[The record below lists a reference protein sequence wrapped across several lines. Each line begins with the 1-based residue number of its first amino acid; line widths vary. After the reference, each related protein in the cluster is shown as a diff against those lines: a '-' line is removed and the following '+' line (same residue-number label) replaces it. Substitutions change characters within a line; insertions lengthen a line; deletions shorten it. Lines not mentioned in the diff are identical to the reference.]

1 MRYEGDATS
10 RKTGTPQASSLPA
23 PGCTV
28 MTLANRINEKDVK
41 QIPFYLKA
49 NK

>member
-1 MRYEGDATS
+1 MKEM
-10 RKTGTPQASSLPA
+10 PQAGKLGHLRQALSQLQTA
-23 PGCTV
+23 TV